1 MALDIRQL
9 RHVAAIGRYRSFAR
23 AAESLG
29 ISQPSLSKSL
39 AVTERFLEVRLF
51 ERSQKGVKPTAFGEL
66 VLART
71 GPLSR
76 GIDELMAEIRRLRGL
91 EAGSV
96 AVGSGPFPFELSVAA
111 TAVSVLK
118 RHPGLH
124 VKVVQ
129 GDWESLTRDVLA
141 GVLDVAVAEMGAA
154 EQEPQLLVEPLGTH
168 RGVFYCRAGHPL
180 LSRTVRVFEDLEGFP
195 FTINAVPARAARF
208 FERVASAGRVDPLT
222 GHFLP
227 AITLDSVEFMREMV
241 RETDAVSWAP
251 TALID
256 EELKAGTLVALP
268 LQTPWARL
276 NYGIIRRADRHSTP
290 AIDTF
295 LAELRSTEATIAPA
309 LESPRRHRRRRS

>member
-1 MALDIRQL
+1 MVLDIRHL
-9 RHVAAIGRYRSFAR
+9 RHVAAIGQFRSFAR

-39 AVTERFLEVRLF
+39 AVIERFLEVRLF
-51 ERSQKGVKPTAFGEL
+51 ERSKKGVKPTAFGEL
-66 VLART
+66 VLSRT

-76 GIDELMAEIRRLRGL
+76 GVDELMAEIRRLRGL

-96 AVGSGPFPFELSVAA
+96 SVGTGPFPFKLSVAS

-118 RHPGLH
+118 RHPGLQ
-124 VKVVQ
+124 VRIDQ
-129 GDWESLTRDVLA
+129 GDWESLTRDVLT
-141 GVLDVAVAEMGAA
+141 GVLDLAVAEMSAA
-154 EQEPQLLVEPLGTH
+154 EQEPQLVVELLGTH

-180 LSRTVRVFEDLEGFP
+180 LSREVRAFEDLEGFP

-208 FERVASAGRVDPLT
+208 FERVASAGHVDPLT

-227 AITLDSVEFMREMV
+227 AITLDSVELMREMV

-251 TALID
+251 TSLID
-256 EELKAGTLVALP
+256 RELKAGTLVPLP

-276 NYGIIRRADRHSTP
+276 NYGIIRRSDRPATP

-295 LAELRSTEATIAPA
+295 ISELRSTEARLARDLDTPR
-309 LESPRRHRRRRS
+309 PRRLR